1 MVEEQERYLWLFSNL
16 CMHTMALTYA
26 HLHIVNKWINLKMV
40 NRRWVRRE
48 FAYFLITWNKEY
60 HYNIIVLSSKQGQRK
75 ISCVISLITNG
86 SIPHS
91 IFLIAE
97 LSHWKYC
104 INSGNINDSMWKINY
119 LKSINYFKLS
129 KITDR
134 SRLKWSFIFSS
145 NSSPKFKDMFASMSQ
160 D

>member
-1 MVEEQERYLWLFSNL
+1 MVLFS
-16 CMHTMALTYA
+16 
-26 HLHIVNKWINLKMV
+26 
-40 NRRWVRRE
+40 
-48 FAYFLITWNKEY
+48 
-60 HYNIIVLSSKQGQRK
+60 KQDQRK

-91 IFLIAE
+91 ILLIAGI
-97 LSHWKYC
+97 SHWKYC

-119 LKSINYFKLS
+119 LRSINYFKLS